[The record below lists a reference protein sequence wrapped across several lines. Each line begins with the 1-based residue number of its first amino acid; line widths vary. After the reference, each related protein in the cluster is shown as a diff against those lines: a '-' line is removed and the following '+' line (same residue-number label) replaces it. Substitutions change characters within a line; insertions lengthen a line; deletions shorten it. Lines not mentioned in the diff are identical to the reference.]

1 MSVRGRAGGIVGR
14 TGSLPFLPPGVSA
27 ATLANATAIA
37 ARMGGSFTSN
47 APRQQQHPFRVI
59 GGSGARGATLNG
71 GRNRSMSYSDRQ
83 HMLSAAGG
91 GGGGGGGGRGDRFG
105 SGFLGGSFAEGGGG
119 GAAGGAGMV
128 NASGSMATMAGRS
141 RSASEDAVWDMLPS
155 DESQCRRPFS
165 VSAVEGRHGYL

>member
-1 MSVRGRAGGIVGR
+1 MGR

-37 ARMGGSFTSN
+37 ARMGGSFSSN
-47 APRQQQHPFRVI
+47 APRQQQQQQHPFRVI
-59 GGSGARGATLNG
+59 GGGGARGATLSG

-83 HMLSAAGG
+83 HMLSATGG
-91 GGGGGGGGRGDRFG
+91 GGGSAAGGKGDRFA

-119 GAAGGAGMV
+119 GAAGGAGLPS
-128 NASGSMATMAGRS
+128 ASGSMASMVGRS

>member
-1 MSVRGRAGGIVGR
+1 AAGGGVGGAGGWGGLSVRGRAGGIVGR

-37 ARMGGSFTSN
+37 ARMGGSFSSN
-47 APRQQQHPFRVI
+47 APRQQQQPFRVV
-59 GGSGARGATLNG
+59 GGGARGATLSG
-71 GRNRSMSYSDRQ
+71 GRNRSMS
-83 HMLSAAGG
+83 
-91 GGGGGGGGRGDRFG
+91 FG

-119 GAAGGAGMV
+119 AAGAGGAGL
-128 NASGSMATMAGRS
+128 ASTNGSMACMAGRS